1 MLPTKVLFALTMVVA
16 GSVAM
21 ANADSDEATSVDP
34 YIEPTE
40 SGNVVA
46 VIDSDKILGRDTVPD
61 AEAELFERKP
71 CKCRRVSHHIC
82 WFVFRDRSVK
92 AEWNRAP
99 LTDSTVAFV
108 IKSRWVERTTTSMHA
123 IHKEVVRTMVPAPRA
138 VVETDRA
145 EDGARG
151 PENVE

>member
-1 MLPTKVLFALTMVVA
+1 MSVAELHEMEYKYPPCSLHSVCNSHHCTTFIVLSQSIITSFFPAILTMLPTKVLFALTMLVA

-46 VIDSDKILGRDTVPD
+46 VIDSDEILSRDTDPD

-82 WFVFRDRSVK
+82 WFV
-92 AEWNRAP
+92 
-99 LTDSTVAFV
+99 
-108 IKSRWVERTTTSMHA
+108 I
-123 IHKEVVRTMVPAPRA
+123 
-138 VVETDRA
+138 
-145 EDGARG
+145 
-151 PENVE
+151 